1 MSRVGFH
8 AGPNRPR
15 EHGEPDTPVVGF
27 TPTRTTKLK
36 ATILPIA
43 LVALVA
49 LFTTTPSVGDS
60 SQIAV
65 ESTVLF
71 NTNCAR
77 CHEGECSGR
86 MSFHLP
92 REEADQH
99 IRRHGG
105 ELPEVQVR
113 ELYDLLRYMKEECA
127 FYPLPLALARDR
139 AWNAETLGRL
149 RSASGETYFLPLG
162 TLGAGRHRVA
172 LQGLGPKARPC
183 VELIDADFD
192 FIDTVELEPSET
204 GWELRFRIETEAEV
218 FLRLKAPG
226 SAPLNRVEI
235 AADDQSP

>member
-1 MSRVGFH
+1 MFSNTTLSTRL
-8 AGPNRPR
+8 A
-15 EHGEPDTPVVGF
+15 PVALLALLNA
-27 TPTRTTKLK
+27 P
-36 ATILPIA
+36 ATI
-43 LVALVA
+43 
-49 LFTTTPSVGDS
+49 GDEG
-60 SQIAV
+60 QATV

-92 REEADQH
+92 RKEADQH

-105 ELPEVQVR
+105 ELPEAQVR

-139 AWNAETLGRL
+139 AWDAETLGRL
-149 RSASGETYFLPLG
+149 RSASGETYFLPVG

-192 FIDTVELEPSET
+192 FIDAIELEPSET
-204 GWELRFRIETEAEV
+204 GWGLRFRTEQQTEV

-226 SAPLNRVEI
+226 STPLTRVEI